1 MLSLFRRITGRRSAL
16 PAVVALLL
24 VFQAGLAGFANG
36 AAGSHSGLLAQ
47 ICAIGGTDQPNDS
60 SAPVSHHGGACCIL
74 QSNVLTEPDAAPTTI
89 VILARV
95 VEAARPS
102 PQYRIDAVIA
112 GPELEPSSPRGPPA
126 HIL

>member
-1 MLSLFRRITGRRSAL
+1 MLNFFRQIAARRSAL
-16 PAVVALLL
+16 PTVVVLLL

-36 AAGSHSGLLAQ
+36 VAGSHSGLLAQ
-47 ICAIGGTDQPNDS
+47 ICAIGQADQPNDS

-74 QSNVLTEPDAAPTTI
+74 QSNVLAEPDAGPATV

-95 VEAARPS
+95 IEVARPS

-126 HIL
+126 QVL

>member
-1 MLSLFRRITGRRSAL
+1 MLSLFRRIAGKGSAL

-36 AAGSHSGLLAQ
+36 AAGSQSGLLAQ
-47 ICAIGGTDQPNDS
+47 ICAIGGMDQPDDS

-74 QSNVLTEPDAAPTTI
+74 QNNVLTEPDAGPATV

-112 GPELEPSSPRGPPA
+112 APELEPSSPRAPPGQF
-126 HIL
+126 L